1 MKSIFRL
8 GALVL
13 LVVFALVPAVKSYAQ
28 NQMCFGLADADCG
41 LFYSAF
47 SSANLAKLTSFQMD
61 YSINGKGSG
70 GGSGGEFHVTGS
82 GSFGIDTKAAST
94 SDSSNPMGALSALMF
109 SNVIKA
115 SGGATGQSQTV
126 NLEIRVVGGNIYFK
140 SAELNADKWQYTSVA
155 DVSKLASQYMS
166 SMGSASSGSSGSSS
180 PMGAMSAMQSPEMQ
194 KALAAI
200 PTIPGVVTAASADGD
215 QVDGVA
221 TKKVTF
227 NIDLVKLVQAKEFR
241 PVIEQ
246 SLKQQTSGTTM
257 TADQA
262 IQLASTALKD
272 SKVQFWG
279 TVGTD
284 GVLRGIGFTL
294 AFNIDDATAKAMNM
308 TSGGGSANVDFAFNI
323 SKVGQPV
330 TVEAPAGAEKLTLPG
345 SSK

>member
-1 MKSIFRL
+1 MKSIYRL

-13 LVVFALVPAVKSYAQ
+13 LVAFAIVPAINAYAQ
-28 NQMCFGLADADCG
+28 TQMCFGLADIDCN
-41 LFYSAF
+41 LFYGAF
-47 SSANLAKLTSFQMD
+47 DSANMAKLTSFQMA

-70 GGSGGEFHVTGS
+70 GGSGGKFRVEGT
-82 GSFGIDTKAAST
+82 GSFGIDPKAAST

-155 DVSKLASQYMS
+155 DVSKLASQYMA

-215 QVDGVA
+215 HVDGV
-221 TKKVTF
+221 
-227 NIDLVKLVQAKEFR
+227 
-241 PVIEQ
+241 
-246 SLKQQTSGTTM
+246 
-257 TADQA
+257 
-262 IQLASTALKD
+262 
-272 SKVQFWG
+272 
-279 TVGTD
+279 
-284 GVLRGIGFTL
+284 
-294 AFNIDDATAKAMNM
+294 
-308 TSGGGSANVDFAFNI
+308 
-323 SKVGQPV
+323 
-330 TVEAPAGAEKLTLPG
+330 
-345 SSK
+345 